1 MAAVAPRL
9 VIEKDGMFQRLRSE
23 FAEPSTDKVAALED
37 VAVAEGVEENMT
49 VVEAI
54 AVAEGM
60 KENMTV
66 VELMGAD
73 MTVEAMEECMT
84 VRARG
89 HCS

>member
-1 MAAVAPRL
+1 MNPDVAAVAPRL
-9 VIEKDGMFQRLRSE
+9 VIERDGMFQRLRSE
-23 FAEPSTDKVAALED
+23 FAEPED

-60 KENMTV
+60 EENMTV

-73 MTVEAMEECMT
+73 MTVEAMEEYMT
-84 VRARG
+84 VGARG

>member
-1 MAAVAPRL
+1 MAAVGPRL

-37 VAVAEGVEENMT
+37 VAVAEG
-49 VVEAI
+49 
-54 AVAEGM
+54 M

-84 VRARG
+84 VGARG